1 MPSLPNRNDR
11 KKRDRSET
19 LIIPHITKEM
29 LEKARAMAEQGASRA
44 EIEQAILEMQAAKK
58 PSAQAV
64 QPSAPDPRRIVPTS
78 RPRLTDAERAAMREQ
93 MLQEQ
98 TRQQEEQREEATR
111 SFPRPSRP
119 APRPRPAV
127 RAVEKEEPQAEAP
140 ARPAPAAEAPAR
152 PAPRD
157 VPPVRSAPQAA
168 PAPARPAEKKRAP
181 EAPAAP
187 APAAPAAPSR
197 HRAGLLQSRAQAEA
211 ELKEKIRSDHIWL
224 SNPVLVRGLGLAP
237 IVGAALDGQR
247 AGILCLASLL
257 LITLTRVLA
266 VAVCHISRNRF
277 RTLIYCYC
285 AALLYIPV
293 YVLLYNL
300 FGSDLNVLGIY
311 LPILVV
317 EPVVIKRMEFTELEP
332 LRDALRHG
340 FNNSLGMCAALLIV
354 GCLRE
359 LLASGTVFGHTVL
372 HTALLPLAAQP
383 AGGFV
388 LAGVLAAVWCA
399 AANAYT
405 EYKQEEVRRLYAGR
419 KH

>member
-58 PSAQAV
+58 PSAQTV

-127 RAVEKEEPQAEAP
+127 RAVEKEEPQVA
-140 ARPAPAAEAPAR
+140 APAAEAPAR
-152 PAPRD
+152 PAPRDVPRD

-181 EAPAAP
+181 E

>member
-58 PSAQAV
+58 PSAQTV

>member
-127 RAVEKEEPQAEAP
+127 RAV
-140 ARPAPAAEAPAR
+140 
-152 PAPRD
+152 
-157 VPPVRSAPQAA
+157 
-168 PAPARPAEKKRAP
+168 

>member
-1 MPSLPNRNDR
+1 MPSLPNRNNR

-29 LEKARAMAEQGASRA
+29 LEKARSMADQGASRA
-44 EIEQAILEMQAAKK
+44 EIERAIMEMQAANK
-58 PSAQAV
+58 PAEPAA
-64 QPSAPDPRRIVPTS
+64 PPDPHRIVPTS
-78 RPRLTDAERAAMREQ
+78 RPRLTDEERAALREQ

-98 TRQQEEQREEATR
+98 AQPQPEPREKTA
-111 SFPRPSRP
+111 PP
-119 APRPRPAV
+119 APRPVRPAP
-127 RAVEKEEPQAEAP
+127 E
-140 ARPAPAAEAPAR
+140 PAPAAR
-152 PAPRD
+152 PA
-157 VPPVRSAPQAA
+157 AQ
-168 PAPARPAEKKRAP
+168 PAPAEPR
-181 EAPAAP
+181 
-187 APAAPAAPSR
+187 PAAPAAAAPRPAAPTPPPAPR
-197 HRAGLLQSRAQAEA
+197 HRAGLLQSRAKAEA

-237 IVGAALDGQR
+237 IIGAALDGQH
-247 AGILCLASLL
+247 AGILCVASLL

-266 VAVCHISRNRF
+266 VAVCHLSRNRF
-277 RTLIYCYC
+277 RAVIYCYC

-293 YVLLYNL
+293 YILLYNL
-300 FGSDLNVLGIY
+300 FGSSLNILGIY

-317 EPVVIKRMEFTELEP
+317 EPVVTKRMEFTELEP
-332 LRDALRHG
+332 IRDALRHG

-359 LLASGTVFGHTVL
+359 FLASGTVFGHTVINA
-372 HTALLPLAAQP
+372 ALLPLAAQP

-388 LAGVLAAVWCA
+388 LVGVIAAVWCA

-405 EYKQEEVRRLYAGR
+405 EYKQEEVRRLYGSR

>member
-29 LEKARAMAEQGASRA
+29 LEKARSMAEQGASRA

-127 RAVEKEEPQAEAP
+127 RAVEKEEPQAAV
-140 ARPAPAAEAPAR
+140 PAAEAPAR

-157 VPPVRSAPQAA
+157 VPPARSAPQAA

-187 APAAPAAPSR
+187 APAAPVAPSR

-237 IVGAALDGQR
+237 IVGAALDGQH

>member
-58 PSAQAV
+58 PSAQTV

-127 RAVEKEEPQAEAP
+127 RAVEKEEPQVA
-140 ARPAPAAEAPAR
+140 APAAEAPAR